1 MLTLDNRIKLL
12 ERLKI
17 QLQGH
22 VYVGNEK
29 RSGWKESVP
38 FYLFKCPKHGYVKN
52 YAKGFEERLEC
63 PECIK
68 ELKESIEVISK

>member
-1 MLTLDNRIKLL
+1 VLTLDERLKLL

-17 QLQGH
+17 QLKGH
-22 VYVGNEK
+22 IYVGHEK
-29 RSGWKESVP
+29 REGWKDSVP

-68 ELKESIEVISK
+68 ELKELNQVTSY